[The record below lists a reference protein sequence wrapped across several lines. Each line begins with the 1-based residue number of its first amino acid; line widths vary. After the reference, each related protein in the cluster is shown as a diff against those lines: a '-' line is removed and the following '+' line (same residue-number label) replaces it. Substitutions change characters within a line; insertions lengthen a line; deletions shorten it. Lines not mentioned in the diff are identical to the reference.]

1 MQSKPHVL
9 IVEDEPAM
17 GTLAKR
23 ELERR
28 GFRAM
33 HVTSAEEALAAVDEH
48 DFDTIVSDVRM
59 GGMSGLELCPR
70 LVAKRPDVPIIL
82 VTAFGDLD
90 TAIAAIRAGAHD
102 FLPKP
107 FEMAELALRVQ
118 RATELHF
125 LRDEVRRLRAGVS
138 GSVHFDDMVGDSPAM
153 RRVFGLVE
161 RMAATDAPLLVSGET
176 GTGKELVARAVHMR
190 SPRSKGAFIAINCAA
205 LPENLLESEL
215 FGHVKGAFTDAK
227 TARAGLFVEASGGTI
242 FLDEVGE
249 MPLALQAKLL
259 RVLQDKKVRPIGSD
273 KEIDLDVRVI
283 SATHRDIEA
292 RVSEG
297 QFRED
302 LFYRLN
308 VVQIALPPLRERGVD
323 ILALAHDALVRI
335 TKRTNR
341 KVIGIAPAAAKK
353 LMDYTWPGNVRE
365 LINAMERA
373 VALAEY
379 EEVTVSDLPEKIQAF
394 ESKHVLVASGDASE
408 LVSLEEVERRYILRV
423 VEAVG
428 GNRSRAAEVLKVDR
442 KTLYTKLKSYAPK
455 E

>member
-1 MQSKPHVL
+1 MQLKPNVL
-9 IVEDEPAM
+9 VVEDEPAM
-17 GTLAKR
+17 GALTRR

-28 GFRAM
+28 GFRAV
-33 HVTSAEEALAAVDEH
+33 HVTSAEAALEAFDTQ
-48 DFDTIVSDVRM
+48 DFDTVVSDVRM

-70 LVAKRPDVPIIL
+70 LVAKRPDVPVIL
-82 VTAFGDLD
+82 MTAFGDLD

-107 FEMAELALRVQ
+107 FEMEELALRVQ

-125 LRDEVRRLRAGVS
+125 LRDEVRRLRAGAS
-138 GSVHFDDMVGDSPAM
+138 SLHLDDMVGESPAM

-161 RMAATDAPLLVSGET
+161 RMARTDAPLLVSGET
-176 GTGKELVARAVHMR
+176 GTGKELVARAVHLH
-190 SPRSKGAFIAINCAA
+190 STRSKGAFIAINCAA

-273 KEIDLDVRVI
+273 KEIELDVRVI
-283 SATHRDIEA
+283 SATHRDLEA
-292 RVSEG
+292 RIAEG

-323 ILALAHDALVRI
+323 ILALAHDALLRI
-335 TKRTNR
+335 NQRTQR
-341 KVIGIAPAAAKK
+341 KVTGIAPAAAKK
-353 LMDYTWPGNVRE
+353 LMDYGWPGNVRE
-365 LINAMERA
+365 LVNAMERA

-379 EEVTVSDLPEKIQAF
+379 EQVTVSDLPEKIQAF
-394 ESKHVLVASGDASE
+394 ESKHVLVASTDASE

-442 KTLYTKLKSYAPK
+442 KTLYTKLKTYGAK

>member
-1 MQSKPHVL
+1 
-9 IVEDEPAM
+9 
-17 GTLAKR
+17 
-23 ELERR
+23 
-28 GFRAM
+28 
-33 HVTSAEEALAAVDEH
+33 
-48 DFDTIVSDVRM
+48 VRM

-70 LVAKRPDVPIIL
+70 LIAKRPDVPVIL

-125 LRDEVRRLRAGVS
+125 LRDEVRRLRAGVAA
-138 GSVHFDDMVGDSPAM
+138 SVHFDDMVGESPAM

-227 TARAGLFVEASGGTI
+227 TARAGLFVEAGGGTI

-249 MPLALQAKLL
+249 MPPALQAKLL
-259 RVLQDKKVRPIGSD
+259 RVLQDRKVRPIGSD

-283 SATHRDIEA
+283 SATHRDLEA
-292 RVSEG
+292 RVAEG

-323 ILALAHDALVRI
+323 ILALAHDALLRI
-335 TKRTNR
+335 AKRTNR
-341 KVIGIAPAAAKK
+341 KVTGIAPAAAKK

-365 LINAMERA
+365 LVNAMERA

-379 EEVTVSDLPEKIQAF
+379 EEVTVSDLPEKVQAF

-442 KTLYTKLKSYAPK
+442 KTLYTKLKNYGPK

>member
-1 MQSKPHVL
+1 MQSKPHIL

-17 GTLAKR
+17 GALAKR

-33 HVTSAEEALAAVDEH
+33 HVLSAEEALAAVDEH

-70 LVAKRPDVPIIL
+70 LVAKRPDVPVIL

-90 TAIAAIRAGAHD
+90 MAIAAIRAGAHD

-125 LRDEVRRLRAGVS
+125 LRDEVRRLRAGVAS
-138 GSVHFDDMVGDSPAM
+138 AVHFDDMVGESPGM

-176 GTGKELVARAVHMR
+176 GTGKELVARAVHAR
-190 SPRSKGAFIAINCAA
+190 SQRSKGAFIAINCAA

-249 MPLALQAKLL
+249 MPLPLQAKLL
-259 RVLQDKKVRPIGSD
+259 RVLQDMKVRPIGSD

-292 RVSEG
+292 RVAEG

-323 ILALAHDALVRI
+323 ILALAHDALLRI
-335 TKRTNR
+335 AKRTNR
-341 KVIGIAPAAAKK
+341 KVTGIAPAAAKK
-353 LMDYTWPGNVRE
+353 LIDYTWPGNVRE
-365 LINAMERA
+365 LVNAMERA

-379 EEVTVSDLPEKIQAF
+379 DEVTVSDLPEKVQAF
-394 ESKHVLVASGDASE
+394 ESKHVLVAAGDASE

-442 KTLYTKLKSYAPK
+442 KTLYTKLKSYAPRD
-455 E
+455 

>member
-1 MQSKPHVL
+1 M
-9 IVEDEPAM
+9 
-17 GTLAKR
+17 
-23 ELERR
+23 
-28 GFRAM
+28 
-33 HVTSAEEALAAVDEH
+33 
-48 DFDTIVSDVRM
+48 
-59 GGMSGLELCPR
+59 
-70 LVAKRPDVPIIL
+70 
-82 VTAFGDLD
+82 
-90 TAIAAIRAGAHD
+90 AIAAIRAGAHD

-107 FEMAELALRVQ
+107 FEMEELALRVR

-125 LRDEVRRLRAGVS
+125 LRDEVRRLRAGVAS
-138 GSVHFDDMVGDSPAM
+138 AVHFDDMVGESPGM

-176 GTGKELVARAVHMR
+176 GTGKELVARAVHAR
-190 SPRSKGAFIAINCAA
+190 SQRSKGAFIAINCAA

-249 MPLALQAKLL
+249 MPLPLQAKLL
-259 RVLQDKKVRPIGSD
+259 RVLQDMKVRPIGSD

-292 RVSEG
+292 RVAEG

-323 ILALAHDALVRI
+323 ILALAHDALLRI
-335 TKRTNR
+335 AKRTNR
-341 KVIGIAPAAAKK
+341 KVTGIAPAAAKK
-353 LMDYTWPGNVRE
+353 LIDYTWPGNVRE
-365 LINAMERA
+365 LVNAMERA

-379 EEVTVSDLPEKIQAF
+379 DEVTVSDLPEKVQAF
-394 ESKHVLVASGDASE
+394 ESKHVLVAAGDASE

-442 KTLYTKLKSYAPK
+442 KTLYTKLKSYAPRD
-455 E
+455 

>member
-1 MQSKPHVL
+1 MQLKPNVL

-17 GTLAKR
+17 GALTRR
-23 ELERR
+23 ELERH
-28 GFRAM
+28 GFRAV
-33 HVTSAEEALAAVDEH
+33 HVTSAEAALEAVDGQ

-90 TAIAAIRAGAHD
+90 MAIAAIRAGAHD

-107 FEMAELALRVQ
+107 FEMEELALRVQ

-125 LRDEVRRLRAGVS
+125 LRDEVRRLRAGVGS
-138 GSVHFDDMVGDSPAM
+138 SVHFEDMVGESPVM

-161 RMAATDAPLLVSGET
+161 RMARTDAPLLVSGET
-176 GTGKELVARAVHMR
+176 GTGKELVARAVHLR
-190 SPRSKGAFIAINCAA
+190 STRSKGAFIAINCAA

-227 TARAGLFVEASGGTI
+227 TARSGLFVEATGGTI

-249 MPLALQAKLL
+249 MPPALQAKLL

-283 SATHRDIEA
+283 SATHRDLEA
-292 RVSEG
+292 RIAEG

-308 VVQIALPPLRERGVD
+308 VVQIALPPVRERGVD

-335 TKRTNR
+335 NKRTQR
-341 KVIGIAPAAAKK
+341 KVTGIAPAAAKK

-379 EEVTVSDLPEKIQAF
+379 EQVMVSDLPEKVQAF

-442 KTLYTKLKSYAPK
+442 KTLYTKLKTYGAK

>member
-1 MQSKPHVL
+1 MQLKPNVL

-17 GTLAKR
+17 GALTRR

-28 GFRAM
+28 GFRAV
-33 HVTSAEEALAAVDEH
+33 HVTSAEAALEAVDEQ

-82 VTAFGDLD
+82 MTAFGDLD
-90 TAIAAIRAGAHD
+90 MAIAAIRAGAHD

-107 FEMAELALRVQ
+107 FEMEELALRVQ

-125 LRDEVRRLRAGVS
+125 LRDEVRRLRAGAAS
-138 GSVHFDDMVGDSPAM
+138 SVHFDDMVGESPAM

-161 RMAATDAPLLVSGET
+161 RMARTDAPLLVSGET
-176 GTGKELVARAVHMR
+176 GTGKELVARAVHLR
-190 SPRSKGAFIAINCAA
+190 SSRSKGAFIAINCAA

-227 TARAGLFVEASGGTI
+227 TARSGLFVEASGGTI

-249 MPLALQAKLL
+249 MPPALQAKLL

-283 SATHRDIEA
+283 SATHRDLEA
-292 RVSEG
+292 RITEG

-335 TKRTNR
+335 NKRTQR
-341 KVIGIAPAAAKK
+341 KVTGIAPAAAKK

-365 LINAMERA
+365 LVNAMERA

-379 EEVTVSDLPEKIQAF
+379 EQVMVSDLPEKVQAF

-442 KTLYTKLKSYAPK
+442 KTLYTKLKTYGAK